1 MSHLDK
7 PFTID
12 EQILSMRKYI
22 TFTQKKKIKKL
33 LEYSGYFRLSRYGK
47 YLLSHTSTLKIK
59 PNQDLLFDVYN
70 FDKDLRR
77 VFFHYCKK
85 AEIQFK
91 SHISNSISIIEN
103 NPEFYLNRNYYT
115 DTKSERDKIRKSSNI
130 KFFNT
135 KFYKNIVENENEL
148 RSKKNKYPE
157 LKEYRFGGKRARKK
171 IPSWAAFSYFDFGTI
186 TNMYSYLRGDLRKV
200 VLKYGY
206 SRNKY
211 GKDTTKMMDTWLD
224 AVRNLRNACAHHS
237 RIIGRLSSIVL
248 LDIED
253 DNNILKSE
261 TDLFSRIYALKKIL
275 RPEDSEQMKNE
286 IVKTIR
292 NTKLNI
298 YQFNILPRN
307 WEVLFDNISYL

>member
-22 TFTQKKKIKKL
+22 TFTQKKRIRIL

-59 PNQDLLFDVYN
+59 PNQDLLFEVYN

-77 VFFHYCKK
+77 VFFYYCKK

-115 DTKSERDKIRKSSNI
+115 DTKSERDKTRKTSNVE
-130 KFFNT
+130 FFNT
-135 KFYKNIVENENEL
+135 KFLKNIVENEKVL

-157 LKEYRFGGKRARKK
+157 LKEYRVGGKRARKK

-200 VLKYGY
+200 VLEYGY

-211 GKDTTKMMDTWLD
+211 GK
-224 AVRNLRNACAHHS
+224 
-237 RIIGRLSSIVL
+237 
-248 LDIED
+248 
-253 DNNILKSE
+253 
-261 TDLFSRIYALKKIL
+261 
-275 RPEDSEQMKNE
+275 
-286 IVKTIR
+286 
-292 NTKLNI
+292 
-298 YQFNILPRN
+298 
-307 WEVLFDNISYL
+307 